1 MTDSKPSPQ
10 ITDSAA
16 KFDRS
21 ARPPVRGGRGLCRDD
36 SDLIAETG
44 EARTV
49 DLAARFGVT
58 SPTVNAIIR
67 RLQREDLVETRPY
80 RSIFLTEAGK
90 ALAEASRERHRIVR
104 DFRHDR
110 RSRRHCRR
118 GCRGC
123 RTSCQRRDAG
133 RIRRHHAQGPRLV
146 SLDAAVKIQR
156 PVAVPADRRV
166 RNRRRARGPCD
177 TFHRRR
183 LVRPLSATR
192 RRPGRGVQGVWSR
205 NGCLEC
211 RRHRGSGPPPRSH
224 GNAS

>member
-1 MTDSKPSPQ
+1 MTDSKPAPQ

-16 KFDRS
+16 KFDRIRRAHQS
-21 ARPPVRGGRGLCRDD
+21 EVAEDYVEMI

-104 DFRHDR
+104 DFFVTIGVPDAIAEEDAEGVEHHV
-110 RSRRHCRR
+110 SEETLAVFAAITRR
-118 GCRGC
+118 G
-123 RTSCQRRDAG
+123 
-133 RIRRHHAQGPRLV
+133 
-146 SLDAAVKIQR
+146 
-156 PVAVPADRRV
+156 RV
-166 RNRRRARGPCD
+166 
-177 TFHRRR
+177 
-183 LVRPLSATR
+183 
-192 RRPGRGVQGVWSR
+192 
-205 NGCLEC
+205 
-211 RRHRGSGPPPRSH
+211 
-224 GNAS
+224 

>member
-1 MTDSKPSPQ
+1 MTDSRPTPQ

-16 KFDRS
+16 KFDRIRRAHQS
-21 ARPPVRGGRGLCRDD
+21 EVAEDYVEMI

-104 DFRHDR
+104 DFLVTIGVPGSIAEEDAEGVEHHVSEETLAVFADIT
-110 RSRRHCRR
+110 RR
-118 GCRGC
+118 GC
-123 RTSCQRRDAG
+123 
-133 RIRRHHAQGPRLV
+133 L
-146 SLDAAVKIQR
+146 
-156 PVAVPADRRV
+156 
-166 RNRRRARGPCD
+166 
-177 TFHRRR
+177 
-183 LVRPLSATR
+183 
-192 RRPGRGVQGVWSR
+192 
-205 NGCLEC
+205 
-211 RRHRGSGPPPRSH
+211 
-224 GNAS
+224 

>member
-1 MTDSKPSPQ
+1 MTDFKPSPQ

-16 KFDRS
+16 KFDRIRRAHQS
-21 ARPPVRGGRGLCRDD
+21 EVAEDYVEMI

-104 DFRHDR
+104 DFLVTI
-110 RSRRHCRR
+110 
-118 GCRGC
+118 GVP
-123 RTSCQRRDAG
+123 DAIAEEDAEGVEHHVSEETLAVFAAITRKG
-133 RIRRHHAQGPRLV
+133 RV
-146 SLDAAVKIQR
+146 
-156 PVAVPADRRV
+156 
-166 RNRRRARGPCD
+166 
-177 TFHRRR
+177 
-183 LVRPLSATR
+183 
-192 RRPGRGVQGVWSR
+192 
-205 NGCLEC
+205 
-211 RRHRGSGPPPRSH
+211 
-224 GNAS
+224 